1 MIGTAI
7 DMHRVKWFKKAA
19 GACLRGVLVGTKTT
33 GFGIEALI
41 VRTEVSCS
49 CFSDEETLRSNGV
62 AQTTASPGDLVGF
75 ALTGRGWRD
84 FEKQGI
90 GVGDM
95 VELSIHG
102 ERARGLGYNPGRP
115 VFDESLIKLSGW
127 SKPSDEQS
135 EGRVNRTAPKSSVG
149 WSRIVA
155 LASDAYSSTAA
166 DGFREKALLLA
177 AAVIDLESSRN
188 LSDLISR
195 AAAAKKAHD
204 DEYVERGCY
213 KVGDD
218 GESNHTRWMRASHEL
233 AVAMLEGV
241 VVTSR

>member
-1 MIGTAI
+1 VIGTAI

-49 CFSDEETLRSNGV
+49 CFSDEETLRSSGV

-102 ERARGLGYNPGRP
+102 ERARDLSGSGRQA
-115 VFDESLIKLSGW
+115 FDESLIKL
-127 SKPSDEQS
+127 KFPSPPA
-135 EGRVNRTAPKSSVG
+135 RVEAAPLPKSRVG
-149 WSRIVA
+149 WPRIVA

-177 AAVIDLESSRN
+177 AAVIDLESSQN
-188 LSDLISR
+188 LSDLISK

-218 GESNHTRWMRASHEL
+218 GESNHTRWLRASDEL
-233 AVAMLEGV
+233 AKAMLEGV